1 MNKTELGSPH
11 HQVSDSWSISVGS
24 KPRSR
29 PGCELD
35 GSSSSFRCSQGCEE
49 ADEEQVQEKEE
60 LQLGFAQ

>member
-11 HQVSDSWSISVGS
+11 DQVNDSWSISVGS

-35 GSSSSFRCSQGCEE
+35 DSSSSFRYCQGCE
-49 ADEEQVQEKEE
+49 ADEDQVQEQEE

>member
-1 MNKTELGSPH
+1 MDKTELGSPH

-35 GSSSSFRCSQGCEE
+35 GSSSSFRCSQGCE
-49 ADEEQVQEKEE
+49 ADEDQVQEKEE